1 MPTLVLDNVR
11 LWESNSTSLK
21 LSFLDLEMGI
31 LGAKLHGYEGERGIG
46 LKREAVLRIW
56 VSELGWS

>member
-1 MPTLVLDNVR
+1 MPILVLDNVGR
-11 LWESNSTSLK
+11 WGSNSTSLK

-46 LKREAVLRIW
+46 LKQEAVLRMW
-56 VSELGWS
+56 VSE